1 MNIQKLI
8 VGLRTAV
15 SRLIAPRTLGLK
27 AAVAMAVLSAITVV
41 PVPSAY
47 AASVA
52 IVGQYTRWNA
62 VIPVFTGLGDTVS
75 TYSNY
80 ASIPN
85 LQAFDIIWDAD
96 YGGPASDPTQ
106 AQRVVDF
113 VNSGR
118 GYYGQVERP
127 CCDNHDIWLQGIFRT
142 LTGDNDIVFGQAGD
156 SPSGAASQFLFP
168 DLSILLNPNDI
179 RGTTFDSS
187 APGQMA
193 GIDPARIFAQQ
204 PGAGGFVVGAAW
216 ATTDL
221 VNNAG
226 RLVAVSDID
235 WLNSLSP
242 SETDAIEN
250 FRIFLLSGQPLP
262 PGCGQNPNLPGC
274 QQGGNGVPEP
284 GTLALLGLALA
295 GLAGLRRRK
304 AG

>member
-1 MNIQKLI
+1 MNINKLL
-8 VGLRTAV
+8 GKLLATA
-15 SRLIAPRTLGLK
+15 SRM
-27 AAVAMAVLSAITVV
+27 AVAVGVLSAITVI

-47 AASVA
+47 AANVA
-52 IVGQYTRWNA
+52 IVGQYTRWSA
-62 VIPVFTGLGDTVS
+62 VVPVFTGLGDTVS

-96 YGGPASDPTQ
+96 YLGPSVDATQ

-127 CCDNHDIWLQGIFRT
+127 CCDSHDTWLQGIFRT
-142 LTGDNDIVFGQAGD
+142 LTGDNNIVFGNAGD
-156 SPSGAASQFLFP
+156 SPTNVASQFLTP
-168 DLSILLNPNDI
+168 DLSILLNPFDI
-179 RGTTFDSS
+179 RNTTFDTQ

-226 RLVAVSDID
+226 RLVAVSDVD
-235 WLNSLSP
+235 WLNSLSA
-242 SETDAIEN
+242 SETQAIQN
-250 FRIFLLSGQPLP
+250 FRIFLLSGEPLP
-262 PGCGQNPNLPGC
+262 QGCGANPNLPEC

-284 GTLALLGLALA
+284 GTLALLGLALT

-304 AG
+304 AD